1 MKYYELTQV
10 WNCIDQQ
17 TIKQLNALQRPE
29 SIRKRRP
36 EQPIVT
42 FIAWLKVARHRIANW
57 WKGRVDVPKTLDDIS
72 IGQVLLLSSTTD
84 TTLAFKELLGM
95 EDAQIALLDVE
106 EAVGFLNFVRAE
118 LERINKRLATAKAE
132 PTPEEKAAGVG
143 QIGSEVGTFGT
154 IDYIAKRMGITHDA
168 AADMNWRRV
177 EAMMLLDRDNE
188 LFRRRLQEQYR
199 HNNQ

>member
-17 TIKQLNALQRPE
+17 TIAQLNALQRPE

-42 FIAWLKVARHRIANW
+42 FIAWLKVAKHRIANW

-72 IGQVLLLSSTTD
+72 IGQVLLLSSTND

-154 IDYIAKRMGITHDA
+154 IDYISKRMGITHDA